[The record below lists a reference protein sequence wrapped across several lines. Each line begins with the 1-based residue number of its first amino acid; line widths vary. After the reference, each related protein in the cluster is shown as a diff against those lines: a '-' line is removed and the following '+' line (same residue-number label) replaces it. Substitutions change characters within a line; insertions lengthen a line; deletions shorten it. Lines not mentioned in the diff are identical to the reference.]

1 MQVLPPLVILES
13 MTLTPVL
20 HLSISPNG
28 YTENHVKNSKNV
40 AFISNCHNSKPK
52 AHVASIE
59 FSDERL
65 INEISPGKDLEADEE
80 QKKLLWC
87 KSYQIYD
94 NPNKHDPGELD
105 KQSLEKI
112 SHLDVDFYRTFINP
126 DPVLSEPRLGFVSK
140 SVIYSQFVIESVLF
154 EIIL

>member
-1 MQVLPPLVILES
+1 MQVLPPVVIPES

-20 HLSISPNG
+20 HLSISPSG
-28 YTENHVKNSKNV
+28 HTENHVKNSKNI
-40 AFISNCHNSKPK
+40 AFVSDSHNFEFVEEKPNTGDVNI
-52 AHVASIE
+52 A

-65 INEISPGKDLEADEE
+65 INEENEE

-94 NPNKHDPGELD
+94 NPNNHDPGELD
-105 KQSLEKI
+105 KESMEKI

-126 DPVLSEPRLGFVSK
+126 VLSETRLGLVSK
-140 SVIYSQFVIESVLF
+140 SVIYHQFVIGSVF
-154 EIIL
+154 N